1 MRAKITAVL
10 SLLIYLYLSRRSL
23 ALNQEMLVLRQ
34 MRLSLSDTSRAL
46 DSWTSGG
53 GGGAAPCN
61 WTGVACDRRG
71 SVVSVSLPSASLAG
85 PFPIELCCLPS
96 LSNLSLSDNNIN
108 GTLPLAISSCRSLVY
123 LDLSENLLVGP
134 LPPTLADLHSLRY
147 LNLMGNNFSGD
158 IPTAFGR
165 FKRLESLILVFNLL
179 NGTIPSALG
188 NITTLKNLQLA
199 YNPFSPGPIPAELG
213 NLTNLE
219 YLWLT
224 NCQLVGRI
232 PISIGHL
239 SRIQNLDL
247 ACNGLTGPI
256 PAQITHMTSIVQIEL
271 YNNSLNGTLPAGWS
285 NLTKLRRFDSSMNEL
300 TGIIPVELCEL
311 PLESLALYENRLEG
325 IIPDSIAT
333 SANLHELRLFDN
345 RLRGT
350 LPSDLGKNSPLQ
362 ILDVSYN
369 SHLSG
374 EIPELLCLNKA
385 LVELIMLNNALTG
398 NIPANLGNCPSLL
411 RVRLR
416 GNRLQGEVP
425 PQLWGLPR
433 VYLLE
438 LSGNELSGNIS
449 STIGGA
455 KNLSVLAISNNR
467 FSGSI
472 PSEIGQL
479 DCLVDFS
486 AGSNFL
492 TGEIPSSIINLRQLG
507 RLDLSNNNLSG
518 GIPKE
523 INSLKLLNEL
533 DLGNNRLSGHI
544 PDKLGHLPTLNYL
557 DLSNNNFSGEIPLS
571 LQNLKLNSLNLSQ
584 NMLSGD
590 VPPLFSDE
598 AHRDSFLGNPELC
611 FYNSSSCNR
620 KAEEEDRVF
629 LWVTRFVFT
638 TTSLVLLVGI
648 IWFVSLR
655 CRKIEQMAKKDR
667 AAVTKWT
674 SFHKLAFNDSEIIN
688 DLKESNVI
696 GGGASGKV
704 YKLVTSNGEEVAVKK
719 LHEKCENDENNP
731 EFDVEVETLGKIRHK
746 NIVKLL
752 SCCDAENYKLLVY
765 EYMPNGSLGDLLHGG
780 EKESEFLDWP
790 TRFLIAL
797 GAAEG
802 LSYLHHDCDPPIV
815 HRDVKSNNL
824 LLDEEFGVKISD
836 FGVAKVVKEVENGV
850 ESMSVIAGSCGYI
863 APEYAYTLRVNEK
876 SDIYSFGIV
885 ILELVTRKLP
895 TDPELG
901 GRDLATWV
909 STTLESGGI
918 DQVIDPNLDSSFHE
932 HIRKVIDI
940 GLVCSSTLPTSR
952 PSMRRVV
959 SMLRESGASMF
970 NNHSVH
976 EKE

>member
-1 MRAKITAVL
+1 MENSKKGNLSMGHGIKLSKKNCPSTYVGLERMKKIPYASAIGSIMYAITCTRPDVAYALSITGRFQQNLGVEHWKAVKTIL
-10 SLLIYLYLSRRSL
+10 KYLRRFKEYFLVYGGNNEL
-23 ALNQEMLVLRQ
+23 AVTGYADASFQ
-34 MRLSLSDTSRAL
+34 SDHDDFKSQLGYAFIFN
-46 DSWTSGG
+46 
-53 GGGAAPCN
+53 GGAVRWNSSKQATTADSTTEAEYIATFEAAKEAV
-61 WTGVACDRRG
+61 WIHEFLKELGV
-71 SVVSVSLPSASLAG
+71 VPSA
-85 PFPIELCCLPS
+85 
-96 LSNLSLSDNNIN
+96 
-108 GTLPLAISSCRSLVY
+108 
-123 LDLSENLLVGP
+123 
-134 LPPTLADLHSLRY
+134 
-147 LNLMGNNFSGD
+147 
-158 IPTAFGR
+158 
-165 FKRLESLILVFNLL
+165 
-179 NGTIPSALG
+179 
-188 NITTLKNLQLA
+188 
-199 YNPFSPGPIPAELG
+199 
-213 NLTNLE
+213 TN
-219 YLWLT
+219 
-224 NCQLVGRI
+224 
-232 PISIGHL
+232 PISIYCD
-239 SRIQNLDL
+239 N
-247 ACNGLTGPI
+247 TGAV
-256 PAQITHMTSIVQIEL
+256 AQAKE
-271 YNNSLNGTLPAGWS
+271 
-285 NLTKLRRFDSSMNEL
+285 
-300 TGIIPVELCEL
+300 
-311 PLESLALYENRLEG
+311 
-325 IIPDSIAT
+325 
-333 SANLHELRLFDN
+333 
-345 RLRGT
+345 
-350 LPSDLGKNSPLQ
+350 
-362 ILDVSYN
+362 
-369 SHLSG
+369 
-374 EIPELLCLNKA
+374 
-385 LVELIMLNNALTG
+385 
-398 NIPANLGNCPSLL
+398 
-411 RVRLR
+411 
-416 GNRLQGEVP
+416 
-425 PQLWGLPR
+425 PR
-433 VYLLE
+433 
-438 LSGNELSGNIS
+438 
-449 STIGGA
+449 
-455 KNLSVLAISNNR
+455 SNNR
-467 FSGSI
+467 NKHVPRRYHLIREIVDRGEIKIERVQTEHNVADPFTKPLCIAKHHNHLENLGFSGSI

-486 AGSNFL
+486 AESNFL

-518 GIPKE
+518 T
-523 INSLKLLNEL
+523 S
-533 DLGNNRLSGHI
+533 
-544 PDKLGHLPTLNYL
+544 TLNYL
-557 DLSNNNFSGEIPLS
+557 DLSNNNFSGEIPFS

-590 VPPLFSDE
+590 VRPLFSDE
-598 AHRDSFLGNPELC
+598 AHRDSFLRNPELC

-629 LWVTRFVFT
+629 VWVMRFIFT

-696 GGGASGKV
+696 GEGASGKV

-752 SCCDAENYKLLVY
+752 SCCDAENCKLLV
-765 EYMPNGSLGDLLHGG
+765 GL
-780 EKESEFLDWP
+780 LDWP
-790 TRFLIAL
+790 TRFHIAL

-815 HRDVKSNNL
+815 HRDVKLNNL

-836 FGVAKVVKEVENGV
+836 VGVAKVVKEVENGV

-863 APEYAYTLRVNEK
+863 AP
-876 SDIYSFGIV
+876 V

-940 GLVCSSTLPTSR
+940 GLVCSSKLLTSR

-959 SMLRESGASMF
+959 SMLRELGASMF